1 MAKVLFGAASVCVGL
16 RFIIGFCM
24 QCHVMKHTID
34 MICAHPELSDKK
46 VIAITGMLRKFKF
59 PKHND

>member
-1 MAKVLFGAASVCVGL
+1 MAEVLIRAASVCVGL
-16 RFIIGFCM
+16 RIIIGFGM
-24 QCHVMKHTID
+24 QCHVIKHTIN

-46 VIAITGMLRKFKF
+46 VIAITEMLRKFKF